1 MGRKKRETY
10 YERWRKEHPQVTFYL
25 TKDEYE
31 TIKELAFSKNM
42 TIKDFIVGVA
52 KNTINFKNEIK
63 SAFDKGFQEGY
74 SKGHDKGYKEGYAQ
88 GHQEGYDKGF
98 KEGKVEG
105 MKNVFQVHALDIKT
119 TAEKLLSLL
128 PPDLQQ
134 VVMQYWRPYLASLY
148 V

>member
-1 MGRKKRETY
+1 MRKKKRETY
-10 YERWRKEHPQVTFYL
+10 YDRWRKEHPRIVFHV

-52 KNTINFKNEIK
+52 KNIVNFKNEIENTRVE
-63 SAFDKGFQEGY
+63 SYNKGYLEGFQKGKQEGY
-74 SKGHDKGYKEGYAQ
+74 NQGY
-88 GHQEGYDKGF
+88 QEGYNKGF
-98 KEGKVEG
+98 KEGRVEG

-134 VVMQYWRPYLASLY
+134 VVMQYWGPYLASLH

>member
-1 MGRKKRETY
+1 MRKKKRETY
-10 YERWRKEHPQVTFYL
+10 YDRWRKEHPQVTFYL

-52 KNTINFKNEIK
+52 KNIVNFKNEIENTRVE
-63 SAFDKGFQEGY
+63 SYNKGYQEGFQKGKQEGY
-74 SKGHDKGYKEGYAQ
+74 NQGYQEGHNKGLKEGR
-88 GHQEGYDKGF
+88 
-98 KEGKVEG
+98 VEG

>member
-88 GHQEGYDKGF
+88 GHQEGYDKGY
-98 KEGKVEG
+98 KEGRETGFREALKMHIDHIK
-105 MKNVFQVHALDIKT
+105 MKISQM
-119 TAEKLLSLL
+119 
-128 PPDLQQ
+128 PPDLQL
-134 VVMQYWRPYLASLY
+134 VVKQCLGIMD
-148 V
+148 

>member
-88 GHQEGYDKGF
+88 GHQEGYDKGL
-98 KEGKVEG
+98 KEGRVEG